1 VPRRSGNSGARR
13 GKRSA
18 GGSGK
23 SGRGHHARSGRGLS
37 IERGF
42 DEVRFGPDRTLNLRA
57 GLPTVAQ
64 AVHRAEVWLRERQV
78 VQAGDVL
85 VITGR
90 GAGSPGGI
98 PAIRDAIERLFPALR
113 RQGVITEVRQHTE
126 GSFAVRL
133 ASLRTLV
140 EAPRRRR
147 HPTPRPVR
155 DPEALRALQPS
166 TRALL
171 RRLATV
177 SLEALG
183 VRTPTEAFIGDE
195 MLRQFDRIAP
205 SVPHGPVREA
215 ALRAALE
222 RAIEEYG

>member
-1 VPRRSGNSGARR
+1 VLRRHNGCRASRLELVRIPQPFTLGRKLWAE
-13 GKRSA
+13 SA
-18 GGSGK
+18 
-23 SGRGHHARSGRGLS
+23 
-37 IERGF
+37 
-42 DEVRFGPDRTLNLRA
+42 
-57 GLPTVAQ
+57 
-64 AVHRAEVWLRERQV
+64 AEPQL
-78 VQAGDVL
+78 L
-85 VITGR
+85 
-90 GAGSPGGI
+90 
-98 PAIRDAIERLFPALR
+98 RLFPALR

-155 DPEALRALQPS
+155 DPEALRALLPS